1 MVVGTARG
9 TFLPCLVI
17 LGHVWT
23 LIQEDINIRVQP
35 MIPCWGGVLG
45 CLWTPPPQFCKQT
58 TYTIFSI
65 QVTKIDEN
73 PLFDTL
79 WPPPQPIVH
88 PSCSVF
94 MIKPV
99 LAFNYRFLLLNI
111 ISFPFYSIEESLVEK
126 DPVLS
131 KEDYYI
137 LDRRRAYERGLQK
150 GLRITELVKEHR
162 INDPND
168 QSILGRYR

>member
-1 MVVGTARG
+1 
-9 TFLPCLVI
+9 
-17 LGHVWT
+17 
-23 LIQEDINIRVQP
+23 
-35 MIPCWGGVLG
+35 
-45 CLWTPPPQFCKQT
+45 
-58 TYTIFSI
+58 
-65 QVTKIDEN
+65 
-73 PLFDTL
+73 
-79 WPPPQPIVH
+79 
-88 PSCSVF
+88 

-131 KEDYYI
+131 KKDYYI
-137 LDRRRAYERGLQK
+137 LDRRCAYERGLQK
-150 GLRITELVKEHR
+150 GLRITELVKEYQ